1 MPADFYFSISKKR
14 CMIVQGV
21 NARAASRRAARALL
35 PRARQ
40 PSAPMAR
47 ARWRASAAPLGV
59 SNGQGSGTWQ
69 AVARPQVYSAT
80 FSAYG
85 RKLGKL
91 TAGPVQRES
100 AADFERAA
108 SDGHAALRHA
118 AARLE
123 LGVCVTL
130 SRRPWTLSRRRAG
143 VWCQRSDLEKSPA
156 NAHHRAPRAAG
167 ACIAP
172 PLCHKAGRQLLRT
185 RLVRPGARRHAT
197 RCVDAEDGRARQAV
211 RGERVRLVGRLEA
224 GEAARCIHHLRTL
237 SPGTVILATF

>member
-1 MPADFYFSISKKR
+1 MAGRGASASLFRNILGVRQEAGKADCR
-14 CMIVQGV
+14 T
-21 NARAASRRAARALL
+21 RAARTCGRF
-35 PRARQ
+35 RAGGVGRSRR
-40 PSAPMAR
+40 PSPCTA
-47 ARWRASAAPLGV
+47 
-59 SNGQGSGTWQ
+59 
-69 AVARPQVYSAT
+69 ARP
-80 FSAYG
+80 
-85 RKLGKL
+85 
-91 TAGPVQRES
+91 
-100 AADFERAA
+100 
-108 SDGHAALRHA
+108 
-118 AARLE
+118 E